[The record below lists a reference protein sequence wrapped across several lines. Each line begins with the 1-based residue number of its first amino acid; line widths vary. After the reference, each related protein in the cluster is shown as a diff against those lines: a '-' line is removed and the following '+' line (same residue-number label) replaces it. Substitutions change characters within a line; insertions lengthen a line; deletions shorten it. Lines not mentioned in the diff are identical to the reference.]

1 MIRERQTGAETET
14 EHYDLRET
22 DRQGQRQK
30 QNIMVQERKTDRGRD
45 GKREM
50 R

>member
-1 MIRERQTGAETET
+1 MYKRQGAETET

-30 QNIMVQERKTDRGRD
+30 QKIMVQERKTDKGRD